1 MLSRF
6 RTAGQQ
12 TKILEALRL
21 GSLDLVIGT
30 HRLLS
35 DDLSFKD
42 LGLLIIDEE
51 QRFGV
56 QHKEAIKK
64 LKASVD
70 VLTLSATPIPRT
82 LYFAMVGARSMS
94 AIETAPVNRL
104 PIRTEVLHKSDDILT
119 KAIDTEIRRSGQIF
133 YLHNRVKTIHS
144 VARKLEALYPKLRIA
159 VGHGQMN
166 EEALEKIMTDFVAG
180 EYDILVNSA
189 TGGARAVGPFLSM
202 DLDGYRASFDKL
214 WGYTNVVRYGAKF
227 LKDNGNI
234 VLVSGSPARKCRPGQ
249 IAISSVGGAVE
260 AFARGIA
267 PEIAP
272 KRINIVSPGIIDTP
286 MSPLQGKER
295 EDYYKNTTNN
305 NLIPRAGTPDEVAT
319 GIIFAIENEFITATT
334 IDIDG
339 GWLIS

>member
-1 MLSRF
+1 MDIDGKKAIVFGGTS
-6 RTAGQQ
+6 G
-12 TKILEALRL
+12 
-21 GSLDLVIGT
+21 IG
-30 HRLLS
+30 
-35 DDLSFKD
+35 
-42 LGLLIIDEE
+42 
-51 QRFGV
+51 
-56 QHKEAIKK
+56 
-64 LKASVD
+64 
-70 VLTLSATPIPRT
+70 LSATQM
-82 LYFAMVGARSMS
+82 LSDKGAHVVALSRNPEKLQNVPKNVVTKKM
-94 AIETAPVNRL
+94 N
-104 PIRTEVLHKSDDILT
+104 VLDRD
-119 KAIDTEIRRSGQIF
+119 
-133 YLHNRVKTIHS
+133 
-144 VARKLEALYPKLRIA
+144 
-159 VGHGQMN
+159 
-166 EEALEKIMTDFVAG
+166 ALEQFFQEVG

-214 WGYTNVVRYGAKF
+214 WGYTNVVRYGTKY
-227 LKDNGNI
+227 LKNDGNI

-295 EDYYKNTTNN
+295 EDYYKNTTKN

-319 GIIFAIENEFITATT
+319 GIIFAIENEFITGTT

>member
-1 MLSRF
+1 MDIDGKKAIVFGGTS
-6 RTAGQQ
+6 G
-12 TKILEALRL
+12 
-21 GSLDLVIGT
+21 IG
-30 HRLLS
+30 
-35 DDLSFKD
+35 
-42 LGLLIIDEE
+42 
-51 QRFGV
+51 
-56 QHKEAIKK
+56 
-64 LKASVD
+64 
-70 VLTLSATPIPRT
+70 LSATQM
-82 LYFAMVGARSMS
+82 LSDKGAHVVALSRNPEKLQNVPKNVVTKKM
-94 AIETAPVNRL
+94 N
-104 PIRTEVLHKSDDILT
+104 VLDRD
-119 KAIDTEIRRSGQIF
+119 
-133 YLHNRVKTIHS
+133 
-144 VARKLEALYPKLRIA
+144 
-159 VGHGQMN
+159 
-166 EEALEKIMTDFVAG
+166 ALEQFFQEVG

-189 TGGARAVGPFLSM
+189 TGGARAVGAFLSM

-214 WGYTNVVRYGAKF
+214 WGYTNVVRYGTKF

-319 GIIFAIENEFITATT
+319 GIIFAIENEFITGTT

>member
-1 MLSRF
+1 MDINGKKAIVFGGTS
-6 RTAGQQ
+6 G
-12 TKILEALRL
+12 
-21 GSLDLVIGT
+21 IG
-30 HRLLS
+30 
-35 DDLSFKD
+35 
-42 LGLLIIDEE
+42 
-51 QRFGV
+51 
-56 QHKEAIKK
+56 
-64 LKASVD
+64 
-70 VLTLSATPIPRT
+70 LSATQM
-82 LYFAMVGARSMS
+82 LSDKGAHVIALSRNPDKLKTVPKNVTTKKM
-94 AIETAPVNRL
+94 N
-104 PIRTEVLHKSDDILT
+104 VLDRD
-119 KAIDTEIRRSGQIF
+119 
-133 YLHNRVKTIHS
+133 
-144 VARKLEALYPKLRIA
+144 
-159 VGHGQMN
+159 
-166 EEALEKIMTDFVAG
+166 ALEKFFQEVG

-189 TGGARAVGPFLSM
+189 TGGTRAVGPFLSM

-214 WGYTNVVRYGAKF
+214 WGYTNVVRYGTKF

-319 GIIFAIENEFITATT
+319 GIIFAIENEFITGTT

>member
-1 MLSRF
+1 
-6 RTAGQQ
+6 
-12 TKILEALRL
+12 
-21 GSLDLVIGT
+21 
-30 HRLLS
+30 
-35 DDLSFKD
+35 
-42 LGLLIIDEE
+42 
-51 QRFGV
+51 
-56 QHKEAIKK
+56 
-64 LKASVD
+64 
-70 VLTLSATPIPRT
+70 
-82 LYFAMVGARSMS
+82 
-94 AIETAPVNRL
+94 
-104 PIRTEVLHKSDDILT
+104 
-119 KAIDTEIRRSGQIF
+119 
-133 YLHNRVKTIHS
+133 
-144 VARKLEALYPKLRIA
+144 
-159 VGHGQMN
+159 
-166 EEALEKIMTDFVAG
+166 
-180 EYDILVNSA
+180 
-189 TGGARAVGPFLSM
+189 M

-214 WGYTNVVRYGAKF
+214 WGYTNVVRYGTKY
-227 LKDNGNI
+227 LKGNGNI

-319 GIIFAIENEFITATT
+319 GIIFAIENEFITGTT

>member
-1 MLSRF
+1 MDINGKKAIVFGGTS
-6 RTAGQQ
+6 G
-12 TKILEALRL
+12 
-21 GSLDLVIGT
+21 IG
-30 HRLLS
+30 
-35 DDLSFKD
+35 
-42 LGLLIIDEE
+42 
-51 QRFGV
+51 
-56 QHKEAIKK
+56 
-64 LKASVD
+64 
-70 VLTLSATPIPRT
+70 LSATQM
-82 LYFAMVGARSMS
+82 LSDKGAHVIALSRNPDKLKNVPKNVTTQKM
-94 AIETAPVNRL
+94 N
-104 PIRTEVLHKSDDILT
+104 VLDRD
-119 KAIDTEIRRSGQIF
+119 
-133 YLHNRVKTIHS
+133 
-144 VARKLEALYPKLRIA
+144 
-159 VGHGQMN
+159 
-166 EEALEKIMTDFVAG
+166 ALEKFFQEVG

-202 DLDGYRASFDKL
+202 DLDGYKASFDKL
-214 WGYTNVVRYGAKF
+214 WGYTNVVRYGTKF

-319 GIIFAIENEFITATT
+319 GIIFAIENEFITGTT

>member
-1 MLSRF
+1 MDINGKKAIVFGGTS
-6 RTAGQQ
+6 G
-12 TKILEALRL
+12 
-21 GSLDLVIGT
+21 IG
-30 HRLLS
+30 
-35 DDLSFKD
+35 
-42 LGLLIIDEE
+42 
-51 QRFGV
+51 
-56 QHKEAIKK
+56 
-64 LKASVD
+64 
-70 VLTLSATPIPRT
+70 LSATQM
-82 LYFAMVGARSMS
+82 LSDKGAHVIALSRNPDKLKNVPKNVTTKKM
-94 AIETAPVNRL
+94 N
-104 PIRTEVLHKSDDILT
+104 VLDRD
-119 KAIDTEIRRSGQIF
+119 E
-133 YLHNRVKTIHS
+133 
-144 VARKLEALYPKLRIA
+144 
-159 VGHGQMN
+159 
-166 EEALEKIMTDFVAG
+166 LEKFFQEVG

-202 DLDGYRASFDKL
+202 DLDGYKASFDKL
-214 WGYTNVVRYGAKF
+214 WGYTNVVRYGTKF

-319 GIIFAIENEFITATT
+319 GIIFAIENEFITGTT

>member
-1 MLSRF
+1 MDINGKKAIVFGGTS
-6 RTAGQQ
+6 G
-12 TKILEALRL
+12 
-21 GSLDLVIGT
+21 IG
-30 HRLLS
+30 
-35 DDLSFKD
+35 
-42 LGLLIIDEE
+42 
-51 QRFGV
+51 
-56 QHKEAIKK
+56 
-64 LKASVD
+64 
-70 VLTLSATPIPRT
+70 LSATQI
-82 LYFAMVGARSMS
+82 LSDKGAHVIALSRNPDKLKNVPKNVTTKKMD
-94 AIETAPVNRL
+94 
-104 PIRTEVLHKSDDILT
+104 VLDRD
-119 KAIDTEIRRSGQIF
+119 
-133 YLHNRVKTIHS
+133 
-144 VARKLEALYPKLRIA
+144 
-159 VGHGQMN
+159 
-166 EEALEKIMTDFVAG
+166 ALEKFFQEVG

>member
-1 MLSRF
+1 MDIDGKKAIVFGGTS
-6 RTAGQQ
+6 G
-12 TKILEALRL
+12 
-21 GSLDLVIGT
+21 IG
-30 HRLLS
+30 
-35 DDLSFKD
+35 
-42 LGLLIIDEE
+42 
-51 QRFGV
+51 
-56 QHKEAIKK
+56 
-64 LKASVD
+64 
-70 VLTLSATPIPRT
+70 LSATQM
-82 LYFAMVGARSMS
+82 LSDKGAHVVALSRNPEKLQNVPKNVVTKKM
-94 AIETAPVNRL
+94 N
-104 PIRTEVLHKSDDILT
+104 VLDRD
-119 KAIDTEIRRSGQIF
+119 
-133 YLHNRVKTIHS
+133 
-144 VARKLEALYPKLRIA
+144 
-159 VGHGQMN
+159 
-166 EEALEKIMTDFVAG
+166 ALEQFFQEVG

-214 WGYTNVVRYGAKF
+214 WGYTNVVRYGTKF

-319 GIIFAIENEFITATT
+319 AIIFAIENEFITGTT

>member
-1 MLSRF
+1 MDINGKKAIVFGGTS
-6 RTAGQQ
+6 G
-12 TKILEALRL
+12 
-21 GSLDLVIGT
+21 IG
-30 HRLLS
+30 
-35 DDLSFKD
+35 
-42 LGLLIIDEE
+42 
-51 QRFGV
+51 
-56 QHKEAIKK
+56 
-64 LKASVD
+64 
-70 VLTLSATPIPRT
+70 LSATQM
-82 LYFAMVGARSMS
+82 LSDKGAHVIALSRNPDKLKNVPKNVTTKKMD
-94 AIETAPVNRL
+94 
-104 PIRTEVLHKSDDILT
+104 VLDRD
-119 KAIDTEIRRSGQIF
+119 
-133 YLHNRVKTIHS
+133 
-144 VARKLEALYPKLRIA
+144 
-159 VGHGQMN
+159 
-166 EEALEKIMTDFVAG
+166 ALEKFFQEVG

>member
-1 MLSRF
+1 MDINGKKAIVFGGTSGIGLSASQMLSDKGAHVISLSRNPEKV
-6 RTAGQQ
+6 RNVPKNVT
-12 TKILEALRL
+12 TKKINV
-21 GSLDLVIGT
+21 LD
-30 HRLLS
+30 R
-35 DDLSFKD
+35 D
-42 LGLLIIDEE
+42 
-51 QRFGV
+51 
-56 QHKEAIKK
+56 
-64 LKASVD
+64 
-70 VLTLSATPIPRT
+70 
-82 LYFAMVGARSMS
+82 
-94 AIETAPVNRL
+94 
-104 PIRTEVLHKSDDILT
+104 
-119 KAIDTEIRRSGQIF
+119 
-133 YLHNRVKTIHS
+133 
-144 VARKLEALYPKLRIA
+144 
-159 VGHGQMN
+159 
-166 EEALEKIMTDFVAG
+166 ALEQFFQEVG

-214 WGYTNVVRYGAKF
+214 WGYTNVVRYGTKY
-227 LKDNGNI
+227 LRDNGNI

-295 EDYYKNTTNN
+295 EDYYNNTTKN

-319 GIIFAIENEFITATT
+319 GIIFAIENEFITGTT

>member
-1 MLSRF
+1 MDIDGKKAIVFGGTS
-6 RTAGQQ
+6 G
-12 TKILEALRL
+12 
-21 GSLDLVIGT
+21 IG
-30 HRLLS
+30 
-35 DDLSFKD
+35 
-42 LGLLIIDEE
+42 
-51 QRFGV
+51 
-56 QHKEAIKK
+56 
-64 LKASVD
+64 
-70 VLTLSATPIPRT
+70 LSATQM
-82 LYFAMVGARSMS
+82 LSDKGAHVVALSRNPEKLQNVPKNVVTKKM
-94 AIETAPVNRL
+94 N
-104 PIRTEVLHKSDDILT
+104 VLDRD
-119 KAIDTEIRRSGQIF
+119 
-133 YLHNRVKTIHS
+133 
-144 VARKLEALYPKLRIA
+144 
-159 VGHGQMN
+159 
-166 EEALEKIMTDFVAG
+166 ALEQFFQEVG
-180 EYDILVNSA
+180 EYDILINSA
-189 TGGARAVGPFLSM
+189 TGGPRAVGPFLSM

-214 WGYTNVVRYGAKF
+214 WGYTNVVRYGTKY
-227 LKDNGNI
+227 LKNNGNI

-319 GIIFAIENEFITATT
+319 GIIFAIENEFITGTT

>member
-1 MLSRF
+1 MDINGKKAIVFGGTS
-6 RTAGQQ
+6 G
-12 TKILEALRL
+12 
-21 GSLDLVIGT
+21 IG
-30 HRLLS
+30 
-35 DDLSFKD
+35 
-42 LGLLIIDEE
+42 
-51 QRFGV
+51 
-56 QHKEAIKK
+56 
-64 LKASVD
+64 
-70 VLTLSATPIPRT
+70 LSATQM
-82 LYFAMVGARSMS
+82 LSDKGAHVIALSRNPDKLKNVPKNVTTKKM
-94 AIETAPVNRL
+94 N
-104 PIRTEVLHKSDDILT
+104 VLDRD
-119 KAIDTEIRRSGQIF
+119 
-133 YLHNRVKTIHS
+133 
-144 VARKLEALYPKLRIA
+144 
-159 VGHGQMN
+159 
-166 EEALEKIMTDFVAG
+166 ALEKFFQEVG

-202 DLDGYRASFDKL
+202 DLDGYKASFDKL
-214 WGYTNVVRYGAKF
+214 WGYTNVVRYGTKF

-319 GIIFAIENEFITATT
+319 GIIFAIENEFITGTT

>member
-1 MLSRF
+1 MDIDGKKAIVFGGTS
-6 RTAGQQ
+6 G
-12 TKILEALRL
+12 
-21 GSLDLVIGT
+21 IG
-30 HRLLS
+30 
-35 DDLSFKD
+35 
-42 LGLLIIDEE
+42 
-51 QRFGV
+51 
-56 QHKEAIKK
+56 
-64 LKASVD
+64 
-70 VLTLSATPIPRT
+70 LSATQMLSDKGAHVVALSRNPEKLQNIPKNVVT
-82 LYFAMVGARSMS
+82 KKM
-94 AIETAPVNRL
+94 N
-104 PIRTEVLHKSDDILT
+104 VLDRD
-119 KAIDTEIRRSGQIF
+119 
-133 YLHNRVKTIHS
+133 
-144 VARKLEALYPKLRIA
+144 
-159 VGHGQMN
+159 
-166 EEALEKIMTDFVAG
+166 ALEQFFQEVG

-214 WGYTNVVRYGAKF
+214 WGYTNVVRYGTKY
-227 LKDNGNI
+227 LKNNGNI

-319 GIIFAIENEFITATT
+319 GIIFAIENEFITGTT

>member
-1 MLSRF
+1 MDIDGKKAIVFGGTS
-6 RTAGQQ
+6 G
-12 TKILEALRL
+12 
-21 GSLDLVIGT
+21 IG
-30 HRLLS
+30 
-35 DDLSFKD
+35 
-42 LGLLIIDEE
+42 
-51 QRFGV
+51 
-56 QHKEAIKK
+56 
-64 LKASVD
+64 
-70 VLTLSATPIPRT
+70 LSATQM
-82 LYFAMVGARSMS
+82 LSDKGAHVVALSRNPEKLQNVPKNVVTKKM
-94 AIETAPVNRL
+94 N
-104 PIRTEVLHKSDDILT
+104 VLDRD
-119 KAIDTEIRRSGQIF
+119 
-133 YLHNRVKTIHS
+133 
-144 VARKLEALYPKLRIA
+144 
-159 VGHGQMN
+159 
-166 EEALEKIMTDFVAG
+166 ALEQFFQEVG

-214 WGYTNVVRYGAKF
+214 WGYTNVVRYGTKY
-227 LKDNGNI
+227 LKNKGNI

-319 GIIFAIENEFITATT
+319 GIIFAIENEFITGTT

>member
-1 MLSRF
+1 MDIDGKKAIVFGGTS
-6 RTAGQQ
+6 G
-12 TKILEALRL
+12 
-21 GSLDLVIGT
+21 IG
-30 HRLLS
+30 
-35 DDLSFKD
+35 
-42 LGLLIIDEE
+42 
-51 QRFGV
+51 
-56 QHKEAIKK
+56 
-64 LKASVD
+64 
-70 VLTLSATPIPRT
+70 LSATQM
-82 LYFAMVGARSMS
+82 LSDKGAHVVALSRNP
-94 AIETAPVNRL
+94 EKLQNVPKN
-104 PIRTEVLHKSDDILT
+104 
-119 KAIDTEIRRSGQIF
+119 
-133 YLHNRVKTIHS
+133 VKT
-144 VARKLEALYPKLRIA
+144 KK
-159 VGHGQMN
+159 MN
-166 EEALEKIMTDFVAG
+166 VLDRDALEQFFQEVG

-214 WGYTNVVRYGAKF
+214 WGYTNVVRYGTKY
-227 LKDNGNI
+227 LKNNGNI

-319 GIIFAIENEFITATT
+319 GIIFAIENEFITGTT

>member
-1 MLSRF
+1 MDINGKKAIVFGGTS
-6 RTAGQQ
+6 G
-12 TKILEALRL
+12 
-21 GSLDLVIGT
+21 IG
-30 HRLLS
+30 
-35 DDLSFKD
+35 
-42 LGLLIIDEE
+42 
-51 QRFGV
+51 
-56 QHKEAIKK
+56 
-64 LKASVD
+64 
-70 VLTLSATPIPRT
+70 LSATQM
-82 LYFAMVGARSMS
+82 LSDKGAHVIALSRNPEKLQNVPKNVTTKKM
-94 AIETAPVNRL
+94 N
-104 PIRTEVLHKSDDILT
+104 VLDRD
-119 KAIDTEIRRSGQIF
+119 
-133 YLHNRVKTIHS
+133 
-144 VARKLEALYPKLRIA
+144 
-159 VGHGQMN
+159 
-166 EEALEKIMTDFVAG
+166 ALEQFFQEVG

-214 WGYTNVVRYGAKF
+214 WGYTNVVRYGTKH

-295 EDYYKNTTNN
+295 EDYYNNTTKN

-319 GIIFAIENEFITATT
+319 GIIFAIENEFITGTT

>member
-1 MLSRF
+1 MDIDGKKAIVFGGTS
-6 RTAGQQ
+6 G
-12 TKILEALRL
+12 
-21 GSLDLVIGT
+21 IG
-30 HRLLS
+30 
-35 DDLSFKD
+35 
-42 LGLLIIDEE
+42 
-51 QRFGV
+51 
-56 QHKEAIKK
+56 
-64 LKASVD
+64 
-70 VLTLSATPIPRT
+70 LSATQM
-82 LYFAMVGARSMS
+82 LSDKGAHVVALSRNPEKLQNVPKYVTTKKM
-94 AIETAPVNRL
+94 N
-104 PIRTEVLHKSDDILT
+104 VLDRD
-119 KAIDTEIRRSGQIF
+119 
-133 YLHNRVKTIHS
+133 
-144 VARKLEALYPKLRIA
+144 
-159 VGHGQMN
+159 
-166 EEALEKIMTDFVAG
+166 ALEQFFQEVG

-202 DLDGYRASFDKL
+202 DLDGYKASFDKL
-214 WGYTNVVRYGAKF
+214 WGYTNVVRYGTKY
-227 LKDNGNI
+227 LKNNGNI

-319 GIIFAIENEFITATT
+319 GIIFAIENEFITGTT

>member
-1 MLSRF
+1 MDIDGKKAIVFGGTS
-6 RTAGQQ
+6 G
-12 TKILEALRL
+12 
-21 GSLDLVIGT
+21 IG
-30 HRLLS
+30 
-35 DDLSFKD
+35 
-42 LGLLIIDEE
+42 
-51 QRFGV
+51 
-56 QHKEAIKK
+56 
-64 LKASVD
+64 
-70 VLTLSATPIPRT
+70 LSATEM
-82 LYFAMVGARSMS
+82 LSDKGAHVVALSRNPEKLQNVPKNVVTKKM
-94 AIETAPVNRL
+94 N
-104 PIRTEVLHKSDDILT
+104 VLDRD
-119 KAIDTEIRRSGQIF
+119 
-133 YLHNRVKTIHS
+133 
-144 VARKLEALYPKLRIA
+144 
-159 VGHGQMN
+159 
-166 EEALEKIMTDFVAG
+166 ALEQFFQEVG

-202 DLDGYRASFDKL
+202 DLDGYRSSFDKL
-214 WGYTNVVRYGAKF
+214 WGYTNVVRYGTKF
-227 LKDNGNI
+227 LRDNGNI

-319 GIIFAIENEFITATT
+319 GIIFAIENEFITGTT

>member
-1 MLSRF
+1 MDINSKKAIVFGGTSGIGLSTTQMLSDQGAHVVALSRNPEKLQNVPKNV
-6 RTAGQQ
+6 T
-12 TKILEALRL
+12 TKKMNVLDRDALKQ
-21 GSLDLVIGT
+21 
-30 HRLLS
+30 
-35 DDLSFKD
+35 FF
-42 LGLLIIDEE
+42 
-51 QRFGV
+51 Q
-56 QHKEAIKK
+56 
-64 LKASVD
+64 
-70 VLTLSATPIPRT
+70 
-82 LYFAMVGARSMS
+82 
-94 AIETAPVNRL
+94 
-104 PIRTEVLHKSDDILT
+104 
-119 KAIDTEIRRSGQIF
+119 EI
-133 YLHNRVKTIHS
+133 
-144 VARKLEALYPKLRIA
+144 
-159 VGHGQMN
+159 
-166 EEALEKIMTDFVAG
+166 G

-214 WGYTNVVRYGAKF
+214 WGYTNVVRYGTRF

-272 KRINIVSPGIIDTP
+272 KRINVVSPGVIDTP
-286 MSPLQGKER
+286 MSPLEGKER

-305 NLIPRAGTPDEVAT
+305 NFIPRAGTPDEVAT
-319 GIIFAIENEFITATT
+319 GIIFAIENEFITGTT

>member
-1 MLSRF
+1 MDINGKKAIVFGGTS
-6 RTAGQQ
+6 G
-12 TKILEALRL
+12 
-21 GSLDLVIGT
+21 IG
-30 HRLLS
+30 
-35 DDLSFKD
+35 
-42 LGLLIIDEE
+42 
-51 QRFGV
+51 
-56 QHKEAIKK
+56 
-64 LKASVD
+64 
-70 VLTLSATPIPRT
+70 LSATQM
-82 LYFAMVGARSMS
+82 LSDKGAHVIALSRNPDKLKTVPKNVTTKKM
-94 AIETAPVNRL
+94 N
-104 PIRTEVLHKSDDILT
+104 VLDRD
-119 KAIDTEIRRSGQIF
+119 
-133 YLHNRVKTIHS
+133 
-144 VARKLEALYPKLRIA
+144 
-159 VGHGQMN
+159 
-166 EEALEKIMTDFVAG
+166 ALEKFFQEVG

-202 DLDGYRASFDKL
+202 DLEGYKASFDKL
-214 WGYTNVVRYGAKF
+214 WGYTNVVRYGTKS

-319 GIIFAIENEFITATT
+319 GIIFAIENEFITGTT

>member
-1 MLSRF
+1 MDIDGKKAIVFGGTS
-6 RTAGQQ
+6 G
-12 TKILEALRL
+12 
-21 GSLDLVIGT
+21 IG
-30 HRLLS
+30 
-35 DDLSFKD
+35 
-42 LGLLIIDEE
+42 
-51 QRFGV
+51 
-56 QHKEAIKK
+56 
-64 LKASVD
+64 
-70 VLTLSATPIPRT
+70 LSATQM
-82 LYFAMVGARSMS
+82 LSDKGAHVVALSRNP
-94 AIETAPVNRL
+94 EKLQNVPKN
-104 PIRTEVLHKSDDILT
+104 
-119 KAIDTEIRRSGQIF
+119 
-133 YLHNRVKTIHS
+133 VKT
-144 VARKLEALYPKLRIA
+144 KK
-159 VGHGQMN
+159 MN
-166 EEALEKIMTDFVAG
+166 VLDRDALEQFFEEIG

-202 DLDGYRASFDKL
+202 DLDGYRGSFDKL
-214 WGYTNVVRYGAKF
+214 WGYTNVVRYGTKF

-272 KRINIVSPGIIDTP
+272 KRINVVSPGIIDTP

-319 GIIFAIENEFITATT
+319 GIIFAIENEFITGTT

>member
-1 MLSRF
+1 MYINGKKAIVFGGTS
-6 RTAGQQ
+6 G
-12 TKILEALRL
+12 
-21 GSLDLVIGT
+21 IG
-30 HRLLS
+30 
-35 DDLSFKD
+35 
-42 LGLLIIDEE
+42 
-51 QRFGV
+51 
-56 QHKEAIKK
+56 
-64 LKASVD
+64 
-70 VLTLSATPIPRT
+70 LSATQM
-82 LYFAMVGARSMS
+82 LSDKGAHVIALSRNPDKLKNVPKNVTTKKM
-94 AIETAPVNRL
+94 N
-104 PIRTEVLHKSDDILT
+104 VLDRD
-119 KAIDTEIRRSGQIF
+119 
-133 YLHNRVKTIHS
+133 
-144 VARKLEALYPKLRIA
+144 
-159 VGHGQMN
+159 
-166 EEALEKIMTDFVAG
+166 ALEKFFQEVG

-202 DLDGYRASFDKL
+202 DLDGYKASFDKL
-214 WGYTNVVRYGAKF
+214 WGYTNVVRYGTKF
-227 LKDNGNI
+227 LKNNGNI

-319 GIIFAIENEFITATT
+319 GIIFAIENEFITGTT

>member
-1 MLSRF
+1 MDIN
-6 RTAGQQ
+6 G
-12 TKILEALRL
+12 KKALVF
-21 GSLDLVIGT
+21 GGTSGIG
-30 HRLLS
+30 
-35 DDLSFKD
+35 
-42 LGLLIIDEE
+42 
-51 QRFGV
+51 
-56 QHKEAIKK
+56 
-64 LKASVD
+64 
-70 VLTLSATPIPRT
+70 LSATQM
-82 LYFAMVGARSMS
+82 LSDKGAHVVALSRN
-94 AIETAPVNRL
+94 PDKLQNL
-104 PIRTEVLHKSDDILT
+104 PKNVTTKKMNVLDRD
-119 KAIDTEIRRSGQIF
+119 
-133 YLHNRVKTIHS
+133 
-144 VARKLEALYPKLRIA
+144 
-159 VGHGQMN
+159 
-166 EEALEKIMTDFVAG
+166 ALEQFFQEIG
-180 EYDILVNSA
+180 EYDILVKSA

-214 WGYTNVVRYGAKF
+214 WGYTNVVRYGTKY

-305 NLIPRAGTPDEVAT
+305 NLIPRAGTPDEVAA
-319 GIIFAIENEFITATT
+319 GIIFAIENEFITGTT

>member
-1 MLSRF
+1 MDINGKKAIVFGGTSGIGLSAIQMLSDKG
-6 RTAGQQ
+6 AHV
-12 TKILEALRL
+12 IALSRNP
-21 GSLDLVIGT
+21 
-30 HRLLS
+30 
-35 DDLSFKD
+35 
-42 LGLLIIDEE
+42 E
-51 QRFGV
+51 
-56 QHKEAIKK
+56 
-64 LKASVD
+64 
-70 VLTLSATPIPRT
+70 
-82 LYFAMVGARSMS
+82 
-94 AIETAPVNRL
+94 
-104 PIRTEVLHKSDDILT
+104 
-119 KAIDTEIRRSGQIF
+119 
-133 YLHNRVKTIHS
+133 
-144 VARKLEALYPKLRIA
+144 KLENVPKNVTTKKVNVLDRDALKKFF
-159 VGHGQMN
+159 Q
-166 EEALEKIMTDFVAG
+166 EEG

-202 DLDGYRASFDKL
+202 DLDGYKASFDKL
-214 WGYTNVVRYGAKF
+214 WGYTNVVRFGTKY

-319 GIIFAIENEFITATT
+319 GIIFAIENEFITGTT

>member
-1 MLSRF
+1 MDINGKKAIVFGGTS
-6 RTAGQQ
+6 G
-12 TKILEALRL
+12 
-21 GSLDLVIGT
+21 IG
-30 HRLLS
+30 
-35 DDLSFKD
+35 
-42 LGLLIIDEE
+42 
-51 QRFGV
+51 
-56 QHKEAIKK
+56 
-64 LKASVD
+64 
-70 VLTLSATPIPRT
+70 LSATQM
-82 LYFAMVGARSMS
+82 LSDKGAHVVALSRNPEKLQNVPKNVVTKKM
-94 AIETAPVNRL
+94 N
-104 PIRTEVLHKSDDILT
+104 VLDVD
-119 KAIDTEIRRSGQIF
+119 
-133 YLHNRVKTIHS
+133 
-144 VARKLEALYPKLRIA
+144 
-159 VGHGQMN
+159 
-166 EEALEKIMTDFVAG
+166 ALEQFFQEVG

-189 TGGARAVGPFLSM
+189 TGSARAVGPFLSM
-202 DLDGYRASFDKL
+202 DLDGYKASFDKL
-214 WGYTNVVRYGAKF
+214 WGYTNVVRYGTKF

-319 GIIFAIENEFITATT
+319 GIIFAIENEFITGTT

>member
-1 MLSRF
+1 MDIDGKKAIVFGGTS
-6 RTAGQQ
+6 G
-12 TKILEALRL
+12 
-21 GSLDLVIGT
+21 IG
-30 HRLLS
+30 
-35 DDLSFKD
+35 
-42 LGLLIIDEE
+42 
-51 QRFGV
+51 
-56 QHKEAIKK
+56 
-64 LKASVD
+64 
-70 VLTLSATPIPRT
+70 LSATQM
-82 LYFAMVGARSMS
+82 LSDKGAHVVALSRNPEKLKNVPKNVVTKKM
-94 AIETAPVNRL
+94 N
-104 PIRTEVLHKSDDILT
+104 VLDRD
-119 KAIDTEIRRSGQIF
+119 
-133 YLHNRVKTIHS
+133 
-144 VARKLEALYPKLRIA
+144 
-159 VGHGQMN
+159 
-166 EEALEKIMTDFVAG
+166 ALEQFFQEVG

-214 WGYTNVVRYGAKF
+214 WGYTNVVRYGTKY
-227 LKDNGNI
+227 LKNNGNI

-319 GIIFAIENEFITATT
+319 GIIFAIENEFITGTT

>member
-1 MLSRF
+1 MDIDGKKAIVFGGTSGIGLSAIQMLSDKGAHVVALSRNPEKL
-6 RTAGQQ
+6 QNVPKNVV
-12 TKILEALRL
+12 TKKMNV
-21 GSLDLVIGT
+21 LD
-30 HRLLS
+30 R
-35 DDLSFKD
+35 D
-42 LGLLIIDEE
+42 
-51 QRFGV
+51 
-56 QHKEAIKK
+56 
-64 LKASVD
+64 
-70 VLTLSATPIPRT
+70 
-82 LYFAMVGARSMS
+82 
-94 AIETAPVNRL
+94 
-104 PIRTEVLHKSDDILT
+104 
-119 KAIDTEIRRSGQIF
+119 
-133 YLHNRVKTIHS
+133 
-144 VARKLEALYPKLRIA
+144 
-159 VGHGQMN
+159 
-166 EEALEKIMTDFVAG
+166 ALEKFFQEVG

-214 WGYTNVVRYGAKF
+214 WGYTNVVRYGTKF

-319 GIIFAIENEFITATT
+319 AIIFAIENEFITGTT